1 MISQV
6 QHSPIPLPQWLAIF
20 AFCTSVAFSGDY
32 ARGQQVL
39 SADLGKGVNFG
50 NMLEAPF
57 EGAWG
62 LTVQPDFF
70 DRVAERGF
78 DHIRLP
84 VSWTHHASTEA
95 PYTVDPVF
103 FARIDEVLAM
113 AEAINVKVILND
125 HHHDELDADPVGESA
140 RFLAIWDQIATRY
153 ADRGDWLHFEILNE
167 PHGEFS
173 KTPALWNALLVDAL
187 NVIRST
193 NPTRKVVIGPVN
205 FNSLH
210 SLAKLQVPNDPNLIA
225 SIHYYDP
232 FPFTHQGAPWINPAP
247 PLGTTWRPFADQLAP
262 PWQNYSWGTKVDN
275 TGSGLKVTY
284 QEGWAGFNIHRDSPI
299 VDPQAIQFRVNRPF
313 RLQVM
318 IFDGDNTILYP
329 VQSTATPKAPEIH
342 VVEFDNLPPGFE
354 LRDIAI
360 QNFSPE
366 SQIPMIISLLR
377 FKQNDAWDF
386 AMTTQTNV
394 IRRDFLMARDWAIEN
409 KIPLHLGEFGAYREA
424 DLTNR
429 ENWNRSVRH
438 TANVL
443 GIDWAYWEF
452 AFVDFGF
459 YDPVNQEWRTSLL
472 RSLLPTGFNN

>member
-1 MISQV
+1 MFSRLHDTRV
-6 QHSPIPLPQWLAIF
+6 SLPQSLVVF
-20 AFCTSVAFSGDY
+20 VVVSLLAFS
-32 ARGQQVL
+32 AATTNGQQVQ

-70 DRVAERGF
+70 DRVAEIGL

-84 VSWTHHASTEA
+84 VSWTYHASFEA
-95 PYTVDPVF
+95 PYTIDPVF

-125 HHHDELDADPVGESA
+125 HHHEELDADPVGESA

-167 PHGEFS
+167 PHGVFNEI
-173 KTPALWNALLVDAL
+173 PALWNALLVDAL

-205 FNSLH
+205 YGSIH
-210 SLAKLQVPNDPNLIA
+210 SLEELEVPNDPNLIA

-232 FPFTHQGAPWINPAP
+232 FPFTHQGAPWIDPVR
-247 PLGTTWRPFADQLAP
+247 PLGVEWRPFANQIAP

-275 TGSGLKVTY
+275 VGPGLRVTY
-284 QEGWAGFNIHRDSPI
+284 QEGWAGLYLHRDSPI
-299 VDPQAIQFRVNRPF
+299 VDPQAIQFRVNRPYQ
-313 RLQVM
+313 LQVM
-318 IFDGDNTILYP
+318 IFDGVDTIVYP
-329 VQSTATPKAPEIH
+329 VQSTASPANTEIH

-354 LRDIAI
+354 LTDIAI
-360 QNFSPE
+360 QNFSPTR
-366 SQIPMIISLLR
+366 QIPMIISLLR
-377 FKQNDAWDF
+377 FRQNDAWDF

-394 IRRDFLMARDWAIEN
+394 IRRDFQIARDWAIKN
-409 KIPLHLGEFGAYREA
+409 NIPLHLGEFGAYSQA

-429 ENWNRSVRH
+429 VNWTRSVRH

-452 AFVDFGF
+452 AFTDFGF
-459 YDPVNQEWRTSLL
+459 YDPMNQKWRTSLL
-472 RSLLPTGFNN
+472 RSLLPTGFND